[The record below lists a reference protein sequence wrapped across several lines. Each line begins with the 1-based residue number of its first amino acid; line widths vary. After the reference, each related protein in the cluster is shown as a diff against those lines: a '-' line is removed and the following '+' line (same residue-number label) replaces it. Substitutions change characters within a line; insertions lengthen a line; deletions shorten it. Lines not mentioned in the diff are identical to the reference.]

1 MSSDSLLSTGDL
13 AKRLDV
19 SRQAIYLWR
28 KQGLPTEIIFN
39 RTIRYDW
46 DVVVEW
52 LNRQGKGSK
61 VG

>member
-1 MSSDSLLSTGDL
+1 MSAERLLSTGDL

-46 DVVVEW
+46 DVVVKW
-52 LNRQGKGSK
+52 LNSNGKESK

>member
-1 MSSDSLLSTGDL
+1 MSAEKLLSTGDL

>member
-1 MSSDSLLSTGDL
+1 MSAEKLLSTGDL

-39 RTIRYDW
+39 RTIRYNW

-52 LNRQGKGSK
+52 LNSNGKESK

>member
-1 MSSDSLLSTGDL
+1 MSEERLLSTGDL

-46 DVVVEW
+46 NVVVEW
-52 LNRQGKGSK
+52 LNSQGKGSK

>member
-1 MSSDSLLSTGDL
+1 MSEERLLSTGDL

-52 LNRQGKGSK
+52 LNSQGKGSK

>member
-1 MSSDSLLSTGDL
+1 MSAEKLLSTGDL

-46 DVVVEW
+46 NVVVEW
-52 LNRQGKGSK
+52 LNSQGKGSK

>member
-1 MSSDSLLSTGDL
+1 MSEERLLSTGDL

-46 DVVVEW
+46 NVVVEW
-52 LNRQGKGSK
+52 LNSKGKESK

>member
-1 MSSDSLLSTGDL
+1 MSAEKLLSTGDL

-46 DVVVEW
+46 NVVVEW
-52 LNRQGKGSK
+52 LNSKGKESK

>member
-1 MSSDSLLSTGDL
+1 MSTKILLSTGDL

-52 LNRQGKGSK
+52 LNSNGKESK

>member
-1 MSSDSLLSTGDL
+1 MSAERLLSTGDL

-52 LNRQGKGSK
+52 LNSKGKESK

>member
-1 MSSDSLLSTGDL
+1 MSESRLLSTGDL

-46 DVVVEW
+46 NVVVEW
-52 LNRQGKGSK
+52 LNSQGKGSK

>member
-1 MSSDSLLSTGDL
+1 MSAERLLSTGDL

-46 DVVVEW
+46 NVVVEW
-52 LNRQGKGSK
+52 LNSNGKESK

>member
-1 MSSDSLLSTGDL
+1 MSTERLLSTGDL

-52 LNRQGKGSK
+52 LNSQGKGSK

>member
-1 MSSDSLLSTGDL
+1 MSAERLLSTGDL

-39 RTIRYDW
+39 RTIRYNW

-52 LNRQGKGSK
+52 LNSNGKESK

>member
-1 MSSDSLLSTGDL
+1 MSESRLLSTGDL

-52 LNRQGKGSK
+52 LNSNGKESK

>member
-1 MSSDSLLSTGDL
+1 MSAEKLLSTGDL

-46 DVVVEW
+46 NVVVEW
-52 LNRQGKGSK
+52 LNSNGKESK

>member
-1 MSSDSLLSTGDL
+1 MSAEKLLSTGDL

-52 LNRQGKGSK
+52 LNSQGKGSK

>member
-1 MSSDSLLSTGDL
+1 MSEERLLSTGDL

-46 DVVVEW
+46 NVVVEW
-52 LNRQGKGSK
+52 LNSNGKESK

>member
-1 MSSDSLLSTGDL
+1 MSEERLLSTGDL

>member
-1 MSSDSLLSTGDL
+1 MSTERLLSTGDL

-52 LNRQGKGSK
+52 LNSKGKESK

>member
-1 MSSDSLLSTGDL
+1 MSAEKLLSTGDL

-39 RTIRYDW
+39 RTIRYNW

-52 LNRQGKGSK
+52 LNSKGKESK

>member
-1 MSSDSLLSTGDL
+1 MSAEKLLSTGDL

-52 LNRQGKGSK
+52 LNSKGKESK

>member
-1 MSSDSLLSTGDL
+1 MSAERLLSTGDL

>member
-1 MSSDSLLSTGDL
+1 MSTKILLSTGDL

-52 LNRQGKGSK
+52 LNSKGKESK

>member
-1 MSSDSLLSTGDL
+1 MSESRLLSTGDL

-46 DVVVEW
+46 NVVVEW
-52 LNRQGKGSK
+52 LNSNGKESK

>member
-1 MSSDSLLSTGDL
+1 MSSVRLLSTADL

-28 KQGLPTEIIFN
+28 KQGLPAEIIFN

-52 LNRQGKGSK
+52 LNRNGKGSK

>member
-39 RTIRYDW
+39 RTIRYNW

-52 LNRQGKGSK
+52 LNSNGKESK